1 MCIPNVQL
9 QRSRGARGTP
19 GRGGASYRMLFTLL
33 ESRDRHAYRVY
44 TLSISI
50 TLCICVYTHK

>member
-19 GRGGASYRMLFTLL
+19 GRAWGLVCSSHT
-33 ESRDRHAYRVY
+33 SRDRHAYRVY
-44 TLSISI
+44 TLNQYHSMYM
-50 TLCICVYTHK
+50 CIHS